1 MKRVHTKRTTLHFFS
16 RNGERFPVIT
26 PAPGGPIFSSSIY
39 GSGFPGHL
47 KKLEEFVTGFKI
59 SFPWLIFS
67 LSFFNERRLFVV
79 WAGRNFMLF
88 SRRGE
93 SVRKRSVITWRGQID
108 SKLARIEIGVQ
119 SGSTHSRFWAERN
132 FTDEKWEGCFA
143 VTMSISRCRQ
153 QLTNPKSWARKLNNR
168 LWCKDWA
175 IFRSCFIA
183 VRSRMFVCLLIAP
196 TKVRQPAQKSL
207 LTIKFQGTKKHQK
220 LMSELYYWLFCYSLE
235 RWICVTVYNHFRLR
249 TSLFMDS
256 LRNTSLLFEGGLQRD
271 MCSPKRLNTAGMAP
285 TCDWMINL

>member
-1 MKRVHTKRTTLHFFS
+1 
-16 RNGERFPVIT
+16 
-26 PAPGGPIFSSSIY
+26 
-39 GSGFPGHL
+39 
-47 KKLEEFVTGFKI
+47 
-59 SFPWLIFS
+59 
-67 LSFFNERRLFVV
+67 
-79 WAGRNFMLF
+79 
-88 SRRGE
+88 
-93 SVRKRSVITWRGQID
+93 
-108 SKLARIEIGVQ
+108 
-119 SGSTHSRFWAERN
+119 
-132 FTDEKWEGCFA
+132 
-143 VTMSISRCRQ
+143 MSISRCRQ

-196 TKVRQPAQKSL
+196 TKVTQPAQKSL

-285 TCDWMINL
+285 TCDWMIKIVKVDNLYLNAFLVSMINRVSRSGTMKYSSSLWSSAWTD

>member
-1 MKRVHTKRTTLHFFS
+1 
-16 RNGERFPVIT
+16 
-26 PAPGGPIFSSSIY
+26 
-39 GSGFPGHL
+39 
-47 KKLEEFVTGFKI
+47 
-59 SFPWLIFS
+59 
-67 LSFFNERRLFVV
+67 
-79 WAGRNFMLF
+79 
-88 SRRGE
+88 
-93 SVRKRSVITWRGQID
+93 
-108 SKLARIEIGVQ
+108 
-119 SGSTHSRFWAERN
+119 
-132 FTDEKWEGCFA
+132 
-143 VTMSISRCRQ
+143 MSISRCRQ

-168 LWCKDWA
+168 LWRKDWA

-196 TKVRQPAQKSL
+196 TKVTQPAQKSL

-235 RWICVTVYNHFRLR
+235 RWICVIVYNHFRLR

-285 TCDWMINL
+285 TCDWMIKIVKINNLYLNAFLVSMIKRVSRSGTMKYSSSLWSSAWTD

>member
-1 MKRVHTKRTTLHFFS
+1 M
-16 RNGERFPVIT
+16 
-26 PAPGGPIFSSSIY
+26 
-39 GSGFPGHL
+39 
-47 KKLEEFVTGFKI
+47 TGFKI
-59 SFPWLIFS
+59 SFHWLIFS

-79 WAGRNFMLF
+79 WAGRNFIRF

-93 SVRKRSVITWRGQID
+93 SIRKRSVITWRGQID
-108 SKLARIEIGVQ
+108 SKLAQKEIWVQ

-196 TKVRQPAQKSL
+196 TKVTQPAQKSL
-207 LTIKFQGTKKHQK
+207 LTIKFQGTKRHQK

-235 RWICVTVYNHFRLR
+235 RWICVIVYNHFRLR

-285 TCDWMINL
+285 TCDWMIKIVKINNLYLNAFLVSMINRVPRSGTMKYSSSLW